1 MFLGTHTPKLDEKG
15 RFFLPAK
22 FRDELDDGLVI
33 TRGQDRCL
41 AIYPTETFVEMTRE
55 IAKGSVSVKKVR
67 DYQRMLAAGASD
79 TAPDKQG
86 RVMIPPM
93 LRRYAALNK
102 EIVVVGAITRV
113 EVWDATEWEKY
124 SEAQEEAFAAMTAA
138 VFADEALLL
147 ASGLRRP
154 PPARRR
160 GRSRPRPRPSGGR
173 SSACHRRR

>member
-1 MFLGTHTPKLDEKG
+1 MFLGTHSPRLDEKG
-15 RFFLPAK
+15 LLILPAK
-22 FRDELDDGLVI
+22 FREKLADGLVL

-55 IAKGSVSVKKVR
+55 IANGSVSVKKVR

-124 SEAQEEAFAAMTAA
+124 SEAQEEAFADMNEE
-138 VFADEALLL
+138 VFAEQ
-147 ASGLRRP
+147 
-154 PPARRR
+154 
-160 GRSRPRPRPSGGR
+160 
-173 SSACHRRR
+173 

>member
-41 AIYPTETFVEMTRE
+41 AIYPT
-55 IAKGSVSVKKVR
+55 
-67 DYQRMLAAGASD
+67 
-79 TAPDKQG
+79 PDKQG

-93 LRRYAALNK
+93 LRRYAGLNK

-124 SEAQEEAFAAMTAA
+124 SETQEEAFADMNEE
-138 VFADEALLL
+138 VFAEQ
-147 ASGLRRP
+147 
-154 PPARRR
+154 
-160 GRSRPRPRPSGGR
+160 
-173 SSACHRRR
+173 

>member
-15 RFFLPAK
+15 RFFLSAK

-124 SEAQEEAFAAMTAA
+124 SEAQEEAFADMNEE
-138 VFADEALLL
+138 VFAEQ
-147 ASGLRRP
+147 
-154 PPARRR
+154 
-160 GRSRPRPRPSGGR
+160 
-173 SSACHRRR
+173 